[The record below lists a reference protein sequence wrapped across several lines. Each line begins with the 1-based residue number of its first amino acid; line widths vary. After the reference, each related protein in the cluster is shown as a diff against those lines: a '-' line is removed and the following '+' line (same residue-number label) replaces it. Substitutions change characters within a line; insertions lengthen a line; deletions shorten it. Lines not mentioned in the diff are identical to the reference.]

1 MPANV
6 PRRNVHHSGVL
17 PIVAEL
23 EGRIKQ
29 DLMGKLL
36 VGRLLGPP
44 DAPRPP
50 LDPIDQRRTGPVELG
65 ENGGSA
71 DRHQLAPEPLDLD
84 AKLHADLGVVRFI
97 DGKGRLSLIQSDQG
111 MLDALEQLLLVGDL
125 PGLEAAHVVTE
136 HLGEA
141 GQNPPIDA
149 LQRPP
154 LQSEK
159 NDELE
164 PREHKLRRRLQ
175 LLLQL
180 LHRFEDM
187 RGLGGDHVGGEE
199 HSGVRA
205 NETPGPPQ
213 AFRSELDA
221 DEAAPRCGDDWL
233 LPEPLDQTLK
243 PVGSYFR
250 HGQTASTARAA
261 HLMAPALS

>member
-36 VGRLLGPP
+36 VGRLLGPL
-44 DAPRPP
+44 DAPHPP

-111 MLDALEQLLLVGDL
+111 MLDALDQLLLVGDL
-125 PGLEAAHVVTE
+125 PGLEAAQEVAEQHRE
-136 HLGEA
+136 PS
-141 GQNPPIDA
+141 QNPVLNA
-149 LQRPP
+149 MQRSP
-154 LQSEK
+154 LQSEM
-159 NDELE
+159 NDGFKV
-164 PREHKLRRRLQ
+164 REHKLGSLLHR
-175 LLLQL
+175 LLQL

-187 RGLGGDHVGGEE
+187 GGLGSDHVGSEE
-199 HSGVRA
+199 HSDIDAIGTNFVSGSNGFPQGVR
-205 NETPGPPQ
+205 G
-213 AFRSELDA
+213 
-221 DEAAPRCGDDWL
+221 
-233 LPEPLDQTLK
+233 
-243 PVGSYFR
+243 
-250 HGQTASTARAA
+250 
-261 HLMAPALS
+261 